1 MIRRRAV
8 WLAALLA
15 CLAAEPTAAMAQ
27 ERDGTSCPPGLE
39 PEADLGIHGLECRNC
54 TFRQDGDEKL
64 WRFYAEPKVLSV
76 GRGTPAAGKIQ
87 PGDLITAI
95 DGVLITTAEGG
106 RRFAR
111 VRVGEPVTLTVRRDG
126 DVSRVR
132 LVAEARCRSPLPPE
146 PAVPSL
152 PDMPSRPGLFGPTDS
167 SDAPAAA
174 AEPAMPAVGL
184 PIDLPADPPIPTAAW
199 PSGWFGFGIACNCD
213 IQSGGRGSP
222 SVWSFREPPQI
233 HSVEP
238 GSPADRAGLEP
249 GDLLLEIDGIE
260 LTNEEGGRRFGAV
273 RVGELVRFKVRRGKE
288 TRTVE
293 MKAQS
298 RLAAALPDPARF
310 EGDFLRHLLERRQ
323 QELAAQ
329 QALVETLRREAAMR
343 DSVNLTEMVERL
355 QVGGL
360 ARQEQAAAL
369 YSELLSS
376 ELLGEEASLF
386 GRNRMRFTG
395 KVGNVDVAVRGGNR
409 VAVTV
414 LEENREIV
422 IVVGDTRIELKASE
436 K

>member
-1 MIRRRAV
+1 M
-8 WLAALLA
+8 
-15 CLAAEPTAAMAQ
+15 
-27 ERDGTSCPPGLE
+27 
-39 PEADLGIHGLECRNC
+39 
-54 TFRQDGDEKL
+54 
-64 WRFYAEPKVLSV
+64 
-76 GRGTPAAGKIQ
+76 
-87 PGDLITAI
+87 
-95 DGVLITTAEGG
+95 
-106 RRFAR
+106 
-111 VRVGEPVTLTVRRDG
+111 
-126 DVSRVR
+126 
-132 LVAEARCRSPLPPE
+132 
-146 PAVPSL
+146 
-152 PDMPSRPGLFGPTDS
+152 
-167 SDAPAAA
+167 
-174 AEPAMPAVGL
+174 
-184 PIDLPADPPIPTAAW
+184 
-199 PSGWFGFGIACNCD
+199 
-213 IQSGGRGSP
+213 
-222 SVWSFREPPQI
+222 
-233 HSVEP
+233 
-238 GSPADRAGLEP
+238 
-249 GDLLLEIDGIE
+249 LLEIDGIE

-273 RVGELVRFKVRRGKE
+273 RVGELVRFKVRRGEE

-310 EGDFLRHLLERRQ
+310 EGDLLRHLLERRQ

-329 QALVETLRREAAMR
+329 QALVRTLRREAAMR

-360 ARQEQAAAL
+360 ARQEHAAAL

-414 LEENREIV
+414 SEENREIV